1 MEQRSDTS
9 KVVGSSPIKTTRIK
23 MLYSSMV
30 EQWFHKPQVAGSIPA
45 KATKGVSCT
54 KAGEFALQANCDELS
69 R

>member
-9 KVVGSSPIKTTRIK
+9 KVVGSSPAKTTRIK

-45 KATKGVSCT
+45 KATMKQKENIKSFTFFRFNVM
-54 KAGEFALQANCDELS
+54 K
-69 R
+69 